1 MKKSKMV
8 NLVLVAS
15 VLASCSSKDDYV
27 AGNSRMYVRSDSTS
41 QYSQTPYHGGGGY
54 YHFIPFG
61 FYQPWGGY
69 RHGGYQSSAFASK
82 AGNHAISRGGFGGS
96 GIRVGG

>member
-15 VLASCSSKDDYV
+15 VKASCSSKDDYV

-61 FYQPWGGY
+61 FYQPLGGY
-69 RHGGYQSSAFASK
+69 RHGGYQSSAFSSK

-96 GIRVGG
+96 GVRVGG

>member
-15 VLASCSSKDDYV
+15 VVASCSSNDDYV
-27 AGNSRMYVRSDSTS
+27 AGNSNRLYVRSDSTS
-41 QYSQTPYHGGGGY
+41 QYSNAPYHGGGY

-61 FYQPWGGY
+61 IYSAFGGY
-69 RHGGYQSSAFASK
+69 RHGGYESSAFSAK
-82 AGNHAISRGGFGGS
+82 AGNHAISRGGFGSS
-96 GIRVGG
+96 GVRVGS